1 MLPRDYLSFSMA
13 NWFDYALG
21 WSASAVRFLPQVL
34 QLVQLVE
41 PSLLMFVVWVRWR
54 RCRIVDHFNIDNS
67 FGKLPAKWLL
77 EHAPY
82 AANHDVNLLIENLLL
97 LNLGCRFYGPQPTQG
112 GLPRP
117 RFGHRMQWPV
127 VCVTTTGRLRL
138 ADNPTAT
145 PTSMSTHK
153 HKHKRNAFDLLSYET
168 VRQQLNHVELIDGAA
183 HAHHLLNLI
192 VVPVLSPSNGYVPS
206 IEH

>member
-1 MLPRDYLSFSMA
+1 MA

-21 WSASAVRFLPQVL
+21 WSASAVKFLPQVL

-41 PSLLMFVVWVRWR
+41 PSLLMFLVWVRWR
-54 RCRIVDHFNIDNS
+54 RCRIVDHYNIDNS

-112 GLPRP
+112 GLA
-117 RFGHRMQWPV
+117 
-127 VCVTTTGRLRL
+127 RLPFWSSNAVASGLR
-138 ADNPTAT
+138 DN
-145 PTSMSTHK
+145 
-153 HKHKRNAFDLLSYET
+153 NWE
-168 VRQQLNHVELIDGAA
+168 AA
-183 HAHHLLNLI
+183 LGWQPYSHAHIHVHAQAQAKCIWFIELWNCLTAIESRWAHRWSRPCSSSLESDSSSCSHPLKWICAKHWALI
-192 VVPVLSPSNGYVPS
+192 
-206 IEH
+206 